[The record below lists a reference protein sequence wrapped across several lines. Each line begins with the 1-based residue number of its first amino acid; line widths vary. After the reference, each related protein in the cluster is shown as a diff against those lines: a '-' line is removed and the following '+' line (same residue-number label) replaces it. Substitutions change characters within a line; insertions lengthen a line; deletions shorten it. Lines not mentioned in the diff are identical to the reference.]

1 MYYAFNVKKSP
12 FINPIDAFVNSRVKR
27 VLSCCNFDMHN
38 KAMIMKKAVICFGLI
53 WLGFIITAMIVYQKE
68 QNARFEKKTEVVTI
82 K

>member
-1 MYYAFNVKKSP
+1 
-12 FINPIDAFVNSRVKR
+12 
-27 VLSCCNFDMHN
+27 
-38 KAMIMKKAVICFGLI
+38 MKKAVICFGLI